1 MDLQQERAYFL
12 LTGSIAAKTAALNRL
27 ACYNG
32 DMTTGASIL
41 ERIIEP
47 HRGGFS
53 SEHARYV
60 LSLDFSVEEQA
71 RYAELARKVQDGVLT
86 GQEEAELNE
95 FVTANAL
102 LTILQ
107 SKARISLKKHNPAA

>member
-1 MDLQQERAYFL
+1 
-12 LTGSIAAKTAALNRL
+12 
-27 ACYNG
+27 
-32 DMTTGASIL
+32 MTTGASIM

-47 HRGGFS
+47 QSGGFS

-60 LSLDFSVEEQA
+60 LSLDFSREEQA
-71 RYAELARKVQDGVLT
+71 RYAELARKVQETGLT
-86 GQEEAELNE
+86 EREQAELNE
-95 FVTANAL
+95 FLAANAL